1 MQETNAIRKSKE
13 AKKEIDRIGR
23 EAKRQYDQWKKTLSV
38 IMSGKQLSIGLLL
51 LLLFYVF
58 YALFNSITGENMQE
72 EDLVNCTCS
81 EKHRVYYQTLVITF
95 CSIWTICFCL
105 VTIWDLM
112 RFYRVK
118 PTNECFRWERIIDAF
133 VGDKITEGQLELKL
147 EPLEVPS
154 SPKKQIHAALPAPT
168 ANPTAISSQP
178 LVASSPSANPPA
190 NIGRPTVL
198 KSATLKRLDHY
209 ENYLWLQFNRV
220 YSVGATR
227 GEHKEMELP
236 HIKSVVADEQ
246 KIRRM
251 RKASTATESDDEDE
265 PDAGKLLE
273 EEDLPLKS
281 GNMACSSVVFF
292 LYPVLLSARLAAQ
305 VTLIP
310 LLILQVLDTHAW
322 ICVMKDMYCNNLLT
336 EYQLGLDRTAIAFGF
351 YCSVLISILATTMLR
366 WFPCSKKAQKSG
378 ATSIA

>member
-1 MQETNAIRKSKE
+1 M
-13 AKKEIDRIGR
+13 
-23 EAKRQYDQWKKTLSV
+23 
-38 IMSGKQLSIGLLL
+38 
-51 LLLFYVF
+51 
-58 YALFNSITGENMQE
+58 
-72 EDLVNCTCS
+72 
-81 EKHRVYYQTLVITF
+81 
-95 CSIWTICFCL
+95 
-105 VTIWDLM
+105 
-112 RFYRVK
+112 
-118 PTNECFRWERIIDAF
+118 
-133 VGDKITEGQLELKL
+133 
-147 EPLEVPS
+147 
-154 SPKKQIHAALPAPT
+154 
-168 ANPTAISSQP
+168 
-178 LVASSPSANPPA
+178 
-190 NIGRPTVL
+190 L

-336 EYQLGLDRTAIAFGF
+336 EYQLGLDRTAISFGF